1 VSDRDTILTSF
12 FLLELFWHVVVN
24 CISVSLFI
32 RNLMDSQRL
41 HKGSSSCTSIVW
53 LVIFLNHD
61 YNDCLGLNFVKM
73 LLTKLTLKC
82 YLFQV
87 LYGKEPLI
95 GRDENERET
104 TSPVSVTI
112 FFYRKWERER
122 ERRQRKR
129 LRNMWVYENE
139 QIRTNIQQKRTV
151 AGCT

>member
-1 VSDRDTILTSF
+1 
-12 FLLELFWHVVVN
+12 
-24 CISVSLFI
+24 
-32 RNLMDSQRL
+32 MDSQRL

-95 GRDENERET
+95 GRDENEREWT
-104 TSPVSVTI
+104 GNYLSRFRYHIFLPKTGAGAGKAAAKTVTEYVGI
-112 FFYRKWERER
+112 RK
-122 ERRQRKR
+122 
-129 LRNMWVYENE
+129 
-139 QIRTNIQQKRTV
+139 
-151 AGCT
+151 